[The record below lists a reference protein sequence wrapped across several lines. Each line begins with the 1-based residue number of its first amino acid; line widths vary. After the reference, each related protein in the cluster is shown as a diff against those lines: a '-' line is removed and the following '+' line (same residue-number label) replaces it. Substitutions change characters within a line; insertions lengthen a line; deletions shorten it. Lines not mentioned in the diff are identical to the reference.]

1 MFLPLG
7 RMHHFKKKILGCYG
21 LVQWPVGIF
30 LFSCLVFKGLE
41 MEKSKE
47 FNFVEN
53 KSLFL
58 CSLKIYRREIMKTSR
73 KLKLEENWDI
83 LLGSV
88 NFIFTKEVKQKMG
101 LCFKKLESICI
112 WFCNI

>member
-7 RMHHFKKKILGCYG
+7 RMHHFKKKILGGYG

-47 FNFVEN
+47 L
-53 KSLFL
+53 LFL
-58 CSLKIYRREIMKTSR
+58 WKTKAYFYAHSKYIDNEIQVGR
-73 KLKLEENWDI
+73 
-83 LLGSV
+83 
-88 NFIFTKEVKQKMG
+88 
-101 LCFKKLESICI
+101 
-112 WFCNI
+112 